1 MKQYL
6 IDGNNVIGKDAELK
20 SVQNRD
26 PQDSREK
33 LAFKLDRYFSKKKY
47 KVHLHFDGHTKDAIK
62 TSKLRIHYSDNKTAD
77 EKIREQIEFA
87 KNPKNLIVVTSDR
100 ALSEF
105 AKVCSCSVVKSE
117 EFVNNVSHAE
127 DRQSEEEIIKDISN
141 DEIKKLFDAD

>member
-6 IDGNNVIGKDAELK
+6 IDGNNVIGKDPELK

-26 PQDSREK
+26 PQASREK
-33 LAFKLDRYFSKKKY
+33 LAFKLDRFFSKKKF
-47 KVHLHFDGHTKDAIK
+47 KVHLHFDGHSKEPIR
-62 TSKLRIHYSDNKTAD
+62 TSKIRIHYSDNKTAD

-105 AKVCSCSVVKSE
+105 AKVCSCQVKPSE
-117 EFVNNVSHAE
+117 ALL
-127 DRQSEEEIIKDISN
+127 RQIETESATEKEEEIIKEISI
-141 DEIKKLFDAD
+141 DEIKKIFGE

>member
-6 IDGNNVIGKDAELK
+6 IDGNNVIGKDPELK
-20 SVQNRD
+20 SIQNKD

-33 LAFKLDRYFSKKKY
+33 LAWKLDRFFSKKKY
-47 KVHLHFDGHTKDAIK
+47 KVHLHFDGHSKEPIR

-77 EKIREQIEFA
+77 EKIREQIEFT

-105 AKVCSCSVVKSE
+105 AKVCSCSVSTSE
-117 EFVNNVSHAE
+117 DLIKDVTQSD

-141 DEIKKLFDAD
+141 DEIRRLFDAD